1 MHSTVPS
8 SSRLLPGAFSQLP
21 SVHTFGELSNFL
33 RNGIADEDS
42 RILSD
47 SMQQLALHAEGV
59 VAGLRMSRH
68 RSHAA
73 PILMDMLTVLRD
85 HRGTVAHLGL
95 AWRGLYEFDAYL
107 HALDG
112 FRVLI
117 GQWLLCFDRR
127 NDEVKVTP
135 EEFALMS
142 WRTLGEGM
150 LLVDMYEQWL
160 EREGFDGTEQVS
172 DLGKL
177 PEPQAGRGRQWW
189 QKLRR

>member
-8 SSRLLPGAFSQLP
+8 SSRLLPGACSQLP
-21 SVHTFGELSNFL
+21 SAHTFGELSNFL

-85 HRGTVAHLGL
+85 HRGTVANLGF
-95 AWRGLYEFDAYL
+95 AWRGLYEFAAYL

-127 NDEVKVTP
+127 NDEVAVTP

-160 EREGFDGTEQVS
+160 EREGLAAAEAS
-172 DLGKL
+172 DLGQLSEL
-177 PEPQAGRGRQWW
+177 PGDRGRQWW
-189 QKLRR
+189 HKLRR